1 MTTRASQNGTGAA
14 EMEFEA
20 AHYSNPELEEEWELH
35 EGHPYSNPY
44 SNPEF
49 EEEWETPEG
58 HPYSNPEMEW
68 EMHEGHPYSNPE
80 LEEEWET
87 PEGHPYSNPEME
99 WEMHEGH
106 PYSNPELEEEWETP
120 EGHPYSNPEMEWEM
134 HEGHPYSNP
143 YSNPE
148 MEWEMHEGHPYSNPY
163 SNPEMEWEM
172 HEGHLYSNP
181 YSNPEMEWE
190 MHEGHPYSNPEMEDE
205 ADRFIPIIAKAAT
218 RLLPKAIRVGRN
230 LISGMRQ
237 RPGSRRRAGGAGGRN
252 QQIAGLFHQLGR
264 IFAQGEY
271 EAATHEAQLFG
282 ANEFET
288 EVTANEIAHQ
298 AALSEVMAAEAAHT
312 ESASEAQALM
322 GATLPISMRVMG
334 GTIGIRRQT
343 PTLLRVNAQLV
354 LKLRRQGVA
363 GRQLT
368 RILPSVQ
375 RRAIASLKRI
385 EQTGQPITPAI
396 AAKVMT
402 GQAARVLTSP
412 HICRRA
418 LTRNM
423 IVRQQTV
430 APPRVTSHPSMRV
443 PGGRRVYRPGVIRP
457 TRPVYRR
464 PMGGPVRPAPRPF
477 VRGPA
482 RPVYRRPMSGPV
494 RPRPGVTGRPVP
506 RARQHVR
513 R

>member
-1 MTTRASQNGTGAA
+1 MTTGASANGTGAA

-44 SNPEF
+44 STPEF

-68 EMHEGHPYSNPE
+68 E
-80 LEEEWET
+80 L
-87 PEGHPYSNPEME
+87 
-99 WEMHEGH
+99 
-106 PYSNPELEEEWETP
+106 
-120 EGHPYSNPEMEWEM
+120 

-148 MEWEMHEGHPYSNPY
+148 MEWEMHEGHPYSNP
-163 SNPEMEWEM
+163 EFEEEWEL
-172 HEGHLYSNP
+172 HEGHPYSNP

-218 RLLPKAIRVGRN
+218 RLLPNAISVGRN
-230 LISGMRQ
+230 LIRGMRQ
-237 RPGSRRRAGGAGGRN
+237 RPGSRRRVGGRN
-252 QQIAGLFHQLGR
+252 QQIAGLFQQLGR

-271 EAATHEAQLFG
+271 EAATHEAHLFG

-288 EVTANEIAHQ
+288 EVAAHEIAHQ

-354 LKLRRQGVA
+354 LKFRRQGAA

-368 RILPSVQ
+368 RALPSIQ
-375 RRAIASLKRI
+375 RRTIASLKRV
-385 EQTGQPITPAI
+385 EQTGQPVTPAI
-396 AAKVMT
+396 AARVMT
-402 GQAARVLTSP
+402 GQAARVLTTP

-430 APPRVTSHPSMRV
+430 APPRVTSRPSMRV
-443 PGGRRVYRPGVIRP
+443 PGGRRVYRPGVIQP
-457 TRPVYRR
+457 TRPNYRR
-464 PMGGPVRPAPRPF
+464 PMSGPVRPAPGPF

-482 RPVYRRPMSGPV
+482 RPVYRRPMAGPV
-494 RPRPGVTGRPVP
+494 RRPSMAGPVRPARPRPGVTGRPVP